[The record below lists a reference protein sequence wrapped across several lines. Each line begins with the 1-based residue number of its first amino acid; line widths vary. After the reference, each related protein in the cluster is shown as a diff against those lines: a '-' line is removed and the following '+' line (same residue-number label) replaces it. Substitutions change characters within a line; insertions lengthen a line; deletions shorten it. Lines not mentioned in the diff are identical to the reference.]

1 MKFSVTKSI
10 LENIVTNTVPFLEKK
25 DMSSITSHILFEVQN
40 SNLTIKATDYE
51 MGLVGVI
58 DNLDEESCDNG
69 KATVN
74 GKNLLEIIRR
84 LKDQLITIHT
94 QDELLIIEQ
103 NSSVFKLHTYNPDEY
118 PEFPNNSDLKELSIN
133 NYDLINSIKKITP
146 SIDNNNPKY
155 ELNGA
160 LIQIDDDSINFVSTD
175 TKRLSIVSFE
185 NKENF
190 TTSLIIPKKAIIEIG
205 KLFLNDFNIKYDE
218 TNLVIESNE
227 YKFFTKLLN
236 GNFPDYK
243 RIIPSEVKNA
253 ITLPK
258 DKIIESIKLV
268 TAMTP
273 NVELT
278 ILNNTITFNGID
290 DNNDSEAKTQIQID
304 DLNISE
310 EIGLKVNSRYIL
322 DFLNS
327 INTNQIELGFNDYNL
342 PFYLKDDNFKAIVM
356 PIFSNN

>member
-25 DMSSITSHILFEVQN
+25 DNSSITSHILFEVDN

-58 DNLDEESCDNG
+58 ENLEDSING

-84 LKDQLITIHT
+84 LKDQNITIHT
-94 QDELLIIEQ
+94 EDDLLIIEQ
-103 NSSVFKLHTYNPDEY
+103 NSSIFKLHTYNPEEY
-118 PEFPNNSDLKELSIN
+118 PEFPNSQNLKELSIN

-175 TKRLSIVSFE
+175 TKRLSVVSFE
-185 NKENF
+185 NNDNF
-190 TTSLIIPKKAIIEIG
+190 TTSLIIPKKAIVEIG
-205 KLFLNDFNIKYDE
+205 KLFLNDFKIKYDE

-227 YKFFTKLLN
+227 YRFYTKLLN

-243 RIIPSEVKNA
+243 RIIPSEVRNS
-253 ITLPK
+253 INLPK

-273 NVELT
+273 NVEIT

-290 DNNDSEAKTQIQID
+290 DNNDNEAKTQIEIEN
-304 DLNISE
+304 LNIE
-310 EIGLKVNSRYIL
+310 DKINLKVNSRYIL

-327 INTNQIELGFNDYNL
+327 INTNQVELGFNDYNL
-342 PFYLKDDNFKAIVM
+342 PFYLKDDNFKAIIM
-356 PIFSNN
+356 PIFSNS

>member
-10 LENIVTNTVPFLEKK
+10 LENIVTNTVPFLERK
-25 DMSSITSHILFEVQN
+25 DNSSITSHILFEVDN

-58 DNLDEESCDNG
+58 ESLEDSING

-84 LKDQLITIHT
+84 LKDQNVTIHT
-94 QDELLIIEQ
+94 EDDLLIIEQ
-103 NSSVFKLHTYNPDEY
+103 NSSIFKLHTYNPEEY
-118 PEFPNNSDLKELSIN
+118 PEFPNSQNLKELSIN

-185 NKENF
+185 NNDNF
-190 TTSLIIPKKAIIEIG
+190 TTSLIIPKKAIVEIG
-205 KLFLNDFNIKYDE
+205 KLFLNDFKIKYDE

-227 YKFFTKLLN
+227 YRFFTKLLN

-243 RIIPSEVKNA
+243 RIIPSEVRNS
-253 ITLPK
+253 INLPK

-273 NVELT
+273 NVEIT

-290 DNNDSEAKTQIQID
+290 DNNDNEAKTQIEIEN
-304 DLNISE
+304 LNIE
-310 EIGLKVNSRYIL
+310 DEIALKVNSRYIL

-327 INTNQIELGFNDYNL
+327 INTNQVELGFNDYNL
-342 PFYLKDDNFKAIVM
+342 PFYLKDDNFKAIIM
-356 PIFSNN
+356 PIFSNS

>member
-25 DMSSITSHILFEVQN
+25 DNSSITSHILFEVDN

-58 DNLDEESCDNG
+58 ENLEDSING

-74 GKNLLEIIRR
+74 GKNILEIIRR
-84 LKDQLITIHT
+84 LKDQNITIHT
-94 QDELLIIEQ
+94 EDDLLIIEQ
-103 NSSVFKLHTYNPDEY
+103 NSSIFKLHTYNPEEY
-118 PEFPNNSDLKELSIN
+118 PEFPNSQNLKELSIN

-175 TKRLSIVSFE
+175 TKRLSVVSFE
-185 NKENF
+185 NNDNF
-190 TTSLIIPKKAIIEIG
+190 TTSLIIPKKAIVEIG
-205 KLFLNDFNIKYDE
+205 KLFLNDFKIKYDE

-227 YKFFTKLLN
+227 YRFYTKLLN

-243 RIIPSEVKNA
+243 RIIPSEVRNS
-253 ITLPK
+253 INLPK

-273 NVELT
+273 NVEIT

-290 DNNDSEAKTQIQID
+290 DNNDNEAKTQIEIEN
-304 DLNISE
+304 LNIE
-310 EIGLKVNSRYIL
+310 DKINLKVNSRYIL

-327 INTNQIELGFNDYNL
+327 INTNQVELGFNDYNL
-342 PFYLKDDNFKAIVM
+342 PFYLKDDNFKAIIM
-356 PIFSNN
+356 PIFSNS